1 MTLAQY
7 LNEHAISDADFA
19 VKIGVNRSTV
29 SRLRRGDHTGQLPS
43 RATIEAIA
51 KETNGAVT
59 ANDFWLQA
67 A

>member
-7 LNEHAISDADFA
+7 LKEHAISDADFA

-29 SRLRRGDHTGQLPS
+29 SRLRRDTGQLPS
-43 RATIEAIA
+43 RDTIAAIA
-51 KETNGAVT
+51 KATDGAVT